1 MKMTGK
7 KILAGMLGI
16 LILVKIIFG
25 LVNPATWTGIG
36 GGFLDYHAVVIGIYL
51 VILIVSGYY
60 TFTSLDLIDIAVV
73 MLFTSTLTGLTLMPY
88 SESMLKFG
96 QEIGTRGFG
105 KAWLPMIVWAVL
117 AVAVLYRVFATQKE
131 H

>member
-1 MKMTGK
+1 MTGK

-25 LVNPATWTGIG
+25 LVNPATWAGIG
-36 GGFLDYHAVVIGIYL
+36 GGFLDYHAVVIGTYL
-51 VILIVSGYY
+51 VVLIVSGYY
-60 TFTSLDLIDIAVV
+60 AFTSLDLLDIAVV

-96 QEIGTRGFG
+96 QEIGTKGFG
-105 KAWLPMIVWAVL
+105 QAWLALIFWVVL
-117 AVAVLYRVFATQKE
+117 AVAVLYRVFAVKKE
-131 H
+131 R